1 MQGEFQW
8 KPSWRQFGIWCLDLR
23 CRRTCWVGLGGNYG
37 PRDRQ
42 PERDRGGHKPSPIR
56 DEVDISGRPRP
67 LANSH
72 LSPLSSVEG
81 FRGDRRRMDRGER
94 DDGRRDRDD
103 GRRDGRGGEGAVPF
117 SSFCLKNL
125 RWCVNLKYVEPWPVA
140 SAILSVWGR
149 RRRPPA
155 RREERPPSR
164 RRGGRPDDRRPRS
177 AEAWRPKRFPNC
189 WVVGGVGVFLC
200 WKCLEMPA
208 ATWTYDK
215 DPRQGRRRRVKR
227 GPRSDS
233 RVRIPRVPD
242 SSRYESLGDVNLYEV
257 QEMT

>member
-1 MQGEFQW
+1 MVGGTVMMGDEMGVEEKVLRYSPPFAW
-8 KPSWRQFGIWCLDLR
+8 K
-23 CRRTCWVGLGGNYG
+23 
-37 PRDRQ
+37 
-42 PERDRGGHKPSPIR
+42 
-56 DEVDISGRPRP
+56 ISCDVW
-67 LANSH
+67 A
-72 LSPLSSVEG
+72 
-81 FRGDRRRMDRGER
+81 
-94 DDGRRDRDD
+94 
-103 GRRDGRGGEGAVPF
+103 
-117 SSFCLKNL
+117 
-125 RWCVNLKYVEPWPVA
+125 WKYVEPWPVA

-177 AEAWRPKRFPNC
+177 AEAWRPKRFPNTET
-189 WVVGGVGVFLC
+189 VVGGVGVFLC

-208 ATWTYDK
+208 ATWTFDK